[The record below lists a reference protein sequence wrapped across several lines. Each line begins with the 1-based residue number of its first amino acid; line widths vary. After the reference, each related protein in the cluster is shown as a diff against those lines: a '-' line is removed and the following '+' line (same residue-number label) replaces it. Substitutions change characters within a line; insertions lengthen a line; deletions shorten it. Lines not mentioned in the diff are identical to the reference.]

1 MRFKKLL
8 PAILALLCLF
18 ACNSVLARKT
28 RDKPLRDTLMLHL
41 GGSNRVVVPVENIR
55 NLGNVPGINA
65 VVSKLNRDLS
75 PDVLS
80 EIDSRYATTVFYLE
94 PAGGGRTIKVSNT
107 ATERLELSLNKET
120 GKIIRRHNPDSVI
133 VELEDKR
140 TMLFILD
147 SLGVLRTLE
156 GRDLDALVPEAGR
169 EIASFLATRA
179 KKDLFPYKGFYSAT
193 FNPEAEVAKRLGMS
207 THGAHHE
214 QDYLRVNINMGAGLI
229 RDKLVPEIGAE
240 AAFVFGTRRFLG
252 FNATMHYFFD
262 RRENGSYGMAINT
275 FLNVEY
281 ARSFNRGK
289 LWQKF
294 GAGYL
299 VSRQGNYFGENTLK
313 ASLSLGTK
321 KFEGLHLIPELF
333 FTDNFRTIFPGLR
346 VGIGF

>member
-1 MRFKKLL
+1 
-8 PAILALLCLF
+8 
-18 ACNSVLARKT
+18 
-28 RDKPLRDTLMLHL
+28 
-41 GGSNRVVVPVENIR
+41 
-55 NLGNVPGINA
+55 
-65 VVSKLNRDLS
+65 
-75 PDVLS
+75 VLS
-80 EIDSRYATTVFYLE
+80 EIDPRYATTVFFLE
-94 PAGGGRTIKVSNT
+94 SAGGERILKVNNT

-133 VELEDKR
+133 VELDNKR

-156 GRDLDALVPEAGR
+156 ARDLDALVPEADR
-169 EIASFLATRA
+169 EITAFLARRA
-179 KKDLFPYKGFYSAT
+179 RKDLFPYKGFYSVS
-193 FNPEAEVAKRLGMS
+193 FNSQAEVRLGMS

-214 QDYLRVNINMGAGLI
+214 QDYLRVNISMGAGLI

-240 AAFVFGTRRFLG
+240 AAFVFGSRRFFG
-252 FNATMHYFFD
+252 INTTMHYFFD

-275 FLNVEY
+275 FVNVEY
-281 ARSFNRGK
+281 AQSFNRSR

-294 GAGYL
+294 GVGYL
-299 VSRQGNYFGENTLK
+299 VNRQGNYFGENTFK

-321 KFEGLHLIPELF
+321 KFEGLHLIPELY